1 MSEYKAICIYIYT
14 HTRFLNDNSNI
25 KSPAR
30 YDQRVESRIIVIY
43 VYIDMYSDIERT
55 AILSSQWK
63 N

>member
-1 MSEYKAICIYIYT
+1 MYT
-14 HTRFLNDNSNI
+14 HTHFLNDNSNI